1 MINRLGPTTM
11 ANYPARL
18 LYAAVLMTSVRSYNF
33 CTRRVTTNVLPPA
46 AAADAR
52 RQAKPVPSYAAYVH
66 QLRAA
71 PATALAHGRGN
82 HAPVVHR
89 GSIVD
94 ARTRYAHTTS
104 TSLLRTT
111 KREYATNYEYDEI
124 YQSYHILLFIDPQS
138 AH

>member
-11 ANYPARL
+11 ANYPAQL
-18 LYAAVLMTSVRSYNF
+18 LYAALLMTSVRSYNF

-52 RQAKPVPSYAAYVH
+52 RQAKPIQSYAAYVH

-71 PATALAHGRGN
+71 HATAPAQRRGN

-89 GSIVD
+89 GRKID
-94 ARTRYAHTTS
+94 AQTRYAHTTS
-104 TSLLRTT
+104 TSLTRMRKL
-111 KREYATNYEYDEI
+111 EYATNYAGE
-124 YQSYHILLFIDPQS
+124 
-138 AH
+138 